1 MEVMQ
6 LLDAPGQIEG
16 ETVATALTG
25 QSGPARSPT
34 ALVMNWTREF
44 QLIAFG
50 EAEFSSQEP
59 TPTCPSHDVIHLILA
74 ANGGTV
80 PWGPLGDEAM
90 MKIAEYNTVLVEGLL
105 THTFGALKRSG
116 LQVLPALTASEHRAV
131 FFAEVNFAPFP
142 IPRED
147 AFYRF
152 ARDIDADAL
161 ARFSPY
167 FFRQRLAEVRDP
179 EYRSK
184 QWTLNGDAMTPPRT
198 NGPTEEKYVDA
209 VRFLITKLK
218 TADLA
223 VIRQGREHA
232 NLPAAYD

>member
-6 LLDAPGQIEG
+6 LLDAPVQIQA
-16 ETVATALTG
+16 ETYTVTTVKG
-25 QSGPARSPT
+25 RSPT

-44 QLIAFG
+44 QSIAFG
-50 EAEFSSQEP
+50 ETEFSSQEP

-74 ANGGTV
+74 ANGKV
-80 PWGPLGDEAM
+80 PWGPVGDEAA

-116 LQVLPALTASEHRAV
+116 LQVLPALTAAEHRAV

-142 IPRED
+142 IPREE
-147 AFYRF
+147 AFYQF
-152 ARDIDADAL
+152 ARDIDANAL
-161 ARFSPY
+161 ASFSPW

-179 EYRSK
+179 DYRSK
-184 QWTLNGDAMTPPRT
+184 QWTLNGDTMTPPQL
-198 NGPTEEKYVDA
+198 NGPVEEKYVDA
-209 VRFLITKLK
+209 VRFLITELK

-223 VIRQGREHA
+223 AVRQGREHA
-232 NLPAAYD
+232 RLPAAYD